1 MSEVNYSD
9 EFQYDDLSE
18 TDSLRLL
25 ILHPGTSGSPIQSD
39 LIHTTL
45 RECRCDIHGNY
56 TALSYVWG
64 DANDTTYIFVDGFRF
79 AVTVNLAA
87 ALHDLRD
94 EKRQLRLWANA
105 VCINQTNNLQR
116 SQQVDLMKEVYS
128 HAQATVIYL
137 GALVEQTES
146 LFELMNQLDPDRTKL
161 LEIAE
166 DAIKDVVSRPWFTR
180 VWVYQELVLSN
191 VVFVQFGRLRVPWDY
206 LCEVLLDRYRDPRE

>member
-1 MSEVNYSD
+1 MSNINYSD

-18 TDSLRLL
+18 TDSIRLL
-25 ILHPGTSGSPIQSD
+25 ILRPGTLGSPIQSD

-45 RECRCDIHGNY
+45 REYRCDIHGNY
-56 TALSYVWG
+56 MALSYVWG

-94 EKRQLRLWANA
+94 EKRQLRLWADA
-105 VCINQTNNLQR
+105 VCINQTNNVER
-116 SQQVDLMKEVYS
+116 SQQVGLMKEVYS
-128 HAQATVIYL
+128 YAQTTVIYL
-137 GALVEQTES
+137 GALVEQAKS

-166 DAIKDVVSRPWFTR
+166 DAIKDIGLGVSRTSALKRSIRASWATASS
-180 VWVYQELVLSN
+180 LGLSLRG
-191 VVFVQFGRLRVPWDY
+191 FVGQI
-206 LCEVLLDRYRDPRE
+206 YRPERAK